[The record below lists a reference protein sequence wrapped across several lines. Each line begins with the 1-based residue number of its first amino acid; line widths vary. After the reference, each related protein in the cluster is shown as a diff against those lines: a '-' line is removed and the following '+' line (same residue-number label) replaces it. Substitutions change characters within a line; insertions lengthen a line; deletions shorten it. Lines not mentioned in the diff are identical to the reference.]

1 MRLVVFLFQ
10 EAVSV
15 WTFCFRELERRV
27 SEDGGEQP
35 PPLSKDGNLVLGDR
49 VSSQRLLLLR
59 PSSQTPQFPLSF
71 PT

>member
-35 PPLSKDGNLVLGDR
+35 PPPLSKDGNLVPGDR
-49 VSSQRLLLLR
+49 VSSQGLLLLR
-59 PSSQTPQFPLSF
+59 PSSQTP
-71 PT
+71 